1 MSAKHKTPA
10 RTRIVLAIGL
20 ALTVVD
26 AGASD
31 RGAGK
36 QKSAVC
42 QQCHGADGNS
52 TDPQFPRLAGQH
64 EDYLVKALSD
74 YKSGERKNAV
84 MAPFAANLSPTD
96 MEDLAAWFAAQ
107 PKGLWVP
114 R

>member
-1 MSAKHKTPA
+1 MSAKQKTPW
-10 RTRIVLAIGL
+10 RMRIVLVIGL

-26 AGASD
+26 AGAGD
-31 RGAGK
+31 RDAGK

-74 YKSGERKNAV
+74 YKSGDRKNPV
-84 MAPFAANLSPTD
+84 MAPFAGNLSAAD
-96 MEDLAAWFAAQ
+96 MEDLAAWFATQ